1 MLLEVSF
8 LFVFLA
14 LVQVRAESQNL
25 EPESQEVDMAM
36 AVLSVGLSPRVCTQR
51 VSCTDLSCAGSQPRD
66 GEGIGVS
73 YGSSAKGPQTGWFK
87 TVETVS
93 LTVQEARSPKS
104 VSLG

>member
-25 EPESQEVDMAM
+25 EPESQEVDMAV
-36 AVLSVGLSPRVCTQR
+36 AVLSVGLSPRVCIQR
-51 VSCTDLSCAGSQPRD
+51 ASCTDLSCAGSQPRD

-73 YGSSAKGPQTGWFK
+73 YGNSAKGPQAGWFK